1 MASFSA
7 TEAALVGKELGA
19 RLAETSR
26 KVSTRI
32 DLDHN
37 LAVVRGR
44 LGQLNRQLKALER
57 KRQKANEEVQGLQ
70 QQVAARMQDLGL
82 IGDLAKAKQALAGLE
97 QQLNARRSMLRDLD
111 GLIELERQRAF
122 NDWLGEMVSS
132 YPMTEVE
139 RNALEAITLRRIRIS
154 FPERSWTD

>member
-7 TEAALVGKELGA
+7 TDAALVGKELDA

-44 LGQLNRQLKALER
+44 LGQLSRQVKALER
-57 KRQKANEEVQGLQ
+57 ERQRGKEEVQGLEE
-70 QQVAARMQDLGL
+70 QVTARMQDLGL
-82 IGDLAKAKQALAGLE
+82 IGDLAKAQQILAGLE
-97 QQLNARRSMLRDLD
+97 QQVSARRSMLRDLD
-111 GLIELERQRAF
+111 GVIELAKQRAF
-122 NDWLGEMVSS
+122 TDWLGEMASS

-139 RNALEAITLRRIRIS
+139 RNALEAITLRRMVMS
-154 FPERSWTD
+154 SPEHS